1 LRFLRKNQRAR
12 VMAAMRRMAPMA
24 MPAIAPPERADE
36 EEEALGGWVVGEG
49 DEVLVEEGKS
59 VLVGDELEDGVGV
72 GEGVD
77 YDC

>member
-12 VMAAMRRMAPMA
+12 AMAAMRRMAPMA

-36 EEEALGGWVVGEG
+36 EEAVGGRVVGEG
-49 DEVLVEEGKS
+49 DEVLVEEGSS

-77 YDC
+77 YDY

>member
-1 LRFLRKNQRAR
+1 
-12 VMAAMRRMAPMA
+12 
-24 MPAIAPPERADE
+24 
-36 EEEALGGWVVGEG
+36 
-49 DEVLVEEGKS
+49 VLVEEEKS